1 MSFFRVRFEPINCLS
16 PTRQERF
23 QDNSLE
29 RPIAPRRRPKSKLGC
44 RECKARRVKCDES
57 FPVCLR
63 CVRRGLICSST
74 PRLSQWQ
81 IETRW
86 YSSQVDTIVNRRLL
100 QYWLERVCQI
110 LVIDPE
116 DNPFSFPVL
125 EHIQESPALVH
136 IIQSVSARHEQYFSA
151 EVARIALE
159 ERGKALASFRK
170 ELGTGQTRP
179 LLSMLTALLLA
190 LSHGADR
197 DMTDFGKWHLFAA
210 RTLINK
216 MLEDTSHPWDLN
228 PLFRLCLGM
237 YLYWDMG
244 CSYLVHPDEQ
254 QDLDTPGLSLAV
266 QEIGHWHHPMY
277 GFCTDLIFILGNLG
291 RYCRQLLYS
300 GCRSFTREALLERQ
314 LYLWSATS
322 TEPSLMFLYESLRK
336 HGLILLYRICGWNDT
351 FTNPDLEEIS
361 LEPLVHRYALETID
375 HLLQIPTS
383 SNYLNFQSL
392 PLLTAGS
399 ELKREDNKLRDDV
412 RNRLRALYSV
422 NRLPANLHAL
432 ELLEEVWTA
441 RDVSNDKSSW
451 IHHMLRKGWLLVLG

>member
-1 MSFFRVRFEPINCLS
+1 MSSFRVRFEPVKCLS
-16 PTRQERF
+16 PARQERF
-23 QDNSLE
+23 QDNSFE
-29 RPIAPRRRPKSKLGC
+29 QPIAPRRRPKSKLGC
-44 RECKARRVKCDES
+44 RECKARRVKCDET

-74 PRLSQWQ
+74 HRLAQWQ

-86 YSSQVDTIVNRRLL
+86 YSSHVDTIVNRRLL

-125 EHIQESPALVH
+125 EYLQESPALVH

-151 EVARIALE
+151 EVTRIALE
-159 ERGKALASFRK
+159 ERGKALVSFRK
-170 ELGTGQTRP
+170 ELGIGQTRP

-216 MLEDTSHPWDLN
+216 MLEDTSPPWDLN
-228 PLFRLCLGM
+228 PIFRLCLGM

-254 QDLDTPGLSLAV
+254 QDLDTPNLSLAV
-266 QEIGHWHHPMY
+266 QQIGHWHHPMY

-291 RYCRQLLYS
+291 RYCRQLLSS
-300 GCRSFTREALLERQ
+300 GRRSFAREALLEKQ
-314 LYLWSATS
+314 LYLWGAPS
-322 TEPSLMFLYESLRK
+322 TEPTLTLLYESLRK
-336 HGLILLYRICGWNDT
+336 HGLILLYRTCGWNDA
-351 FTNPDLEEIS
+351 FINPCLEEVG
-361 LEPLVHRYALETID
+361 LEPLVHRYALATID
-375 HLLQIPTS
+375 HLLQIPAS
-383 SNYLNFQSL
+383 SNYLNFQSI

-399 ELKREDNKLRDDV
+399 ELKREDNKMRDDV
-412 RNRLRALYSV
+412 RHRLRALFSV
-422 NRLPANLHAL
+422 NRLPVNLHVL
-432 ELLEEVWTA
+432 ELLEEIWAA
-441 RDVSNDKSSW
+441 RDIGNDKSSW

>member
-1 MSFFRVRFEPINCLS
+1 MSFFRVRFEPVKCLS
-16 PTRQERF
+16 PTSQERS
-23 QDNSLE
+23 QDE
-29 RPIAPRRRPKSKLGC
+29 EPTAPRRRPKSKLGC
-44 RECKARRVKCDES
+44 RECKARRVKCDET

-86 YSSQVDTIVNRRLL
+86 YSSHVDTIVNRRLL

-116 DNPFSFPVL
+116 NNPFSFPVL
-125 EHIQESPALVH
+125 EYIQESPALVH

-159 ERGKALASFRK
+159 ERGKALASFRN
-170 ELGTGQTRP
+170 ELGTGKTRP

-197 DMTDFGKWHLFAA
+197 DMTDFGKWHLLAA
-210 RTLINK
+210 RTLIHK

-228 PLFRLCLGM
+228 PFSRLCLGM

-254 QDLDTPGLSLAV
+254 QALDTPGLSLAV
-266 QEIGHWHHPMY
+266 QQIGHWHHPMY

-291 RYCRQLLYS
+291 RYCRQLLHS
-300 GCRSFTREALLERQ
+300 GRRSFTRETILEKQ
-314 LYLWSATS
+314 LYLWSAPS
-322 TEPSLMFLYESLRK
+322 TEPTLTLLYESLRK
-336 HGLILLYRICGWNDT
+336 HGLILLYRICGWNDA
-351 FTNPDLEEIS
+351 FTNPCLEEID
-361 LEPLVHRYALETID
+361 LEPLIHRYALDTID

-392 PLLTAGS
+392 PILTAGS
-399 ELKREDNKLRDDV
+399 ELKREDNRLRNDV
-412 RNRLRALYSV
+412 RNRLRALYSM

-432 ELLEEVWTA
+432 ELLEEIWIA
-441 RDVSNDKSSW
+441 RDTTDDTSSW

>member
-1 MSFFRVRFEPINCLS
+1 MSSFRVRFEPVKCLT
-16 PTRQERF
+16 PARQERF
-23 QDNSLE
+23 QDNSPE
-29 RPIAPRRRPKSKLGC
+29 PPIAPRRRPKSKLGC
-44 RECKARRVKCDES
+44 RECKARRVKCDET

-63 CVRRGLICSST
+63 CVRRGLVCSST

-86 YSSQVDTIVNRRLL
+86 YSSHVDTIVNRRLL

-125 EHIQESPALVH
+125 EYIQESPALVH

-159 ERGKALASFRK
+159 ERGKALVSFRK

-216 MLEDTSHPWDLN
+216 MLEDTSHPWDMN

-254 QDLDTPGLSLAV
+254 EDLDTPGLSLAV
-266 QEIGHWHHPMY
+266 QHIGHWHHPMY

-300 GCRSFTREALLERQ
+300 GCRSFAREALLEEQ
-314 LYLWSATS
+314 LYLWSAPS
-322 TEPSLMFLYESLRK
+322 TEPTLTLLYESLRK
-336 HGLILLYRICGWNDT
+336 HGLILLYRTCGWNDA
-351 FTNPDLEEIS
+351 FINPCLEEIG

-375 HLLQIPTS
+375 HLLQIPAS
-383 SNYLNFQSL
+383 SNYLNFQSI

-412 RNRLRALYSV
+412 RHRLRALYSV
-422 NRLPANLHAL
+422 NRLPVNIHAL
-432 ELLEEVWTA
+432 ELLEEIWAV
-441 RDVSNDKSSW
+441 RDIGNDKSSW
-451 IHHMLRKGWLLVLG
+451 IHHMLRRGWLLVLG

>member
-1 MSFFRVRFEPINCLS
+1 MSSFRVRFEPVKCLS
-16 PTRQERF
+16 PTRQERV
-23 QDNSLE
+23 QDDSLE
-29 RPIAPRRRPKSKLGC
+29 QPTTPRRRPKSKLGC
-44 RECKARRVKCDES
+44 REFKARRVKCDET
-57 FPVCLR
+57 FPVCLC

-100 QYWLERVCQI
+100 QYWLERVCRI

-125 EHIQESPALVH
+125 EHIQEAPALVH

-197 DMTDFGKWHLFAA
+197 EMTDLGKWHLFAA

-216 MLEDTSHPWDLN
+216 ILEDTSHPWNLS
-228 PLFRLCLGM
+228 PL
-237 YLYWDMG
+237 
-244 CSYLVHPDEQ
+244 
-254 QDLDTPGLSLAV
+254 LDFVWAYICLSLAV
-266 QEIGHWHHPMY
+266 QQIGHWHHPMY
-277 GFCTDLIFILGNLG
+277 GSCTDLIFILGNLG
-291 RYCRQLLYS
+291 RYYRQLIYS
-300 GCRSFTREALLERQ
+300 GHRLFTREAQLEKQ
-314 LYLWSATS
+314 LYLWNAPS
-322 TEPSLMFLYESLRK
+322 TEPTLTLLYESLRK
-336 HGLILLYRICGWNDT
+336 HGLILLYRIRGWNDT
-351 FTNPDLEEIS
+351 FTNPYLREIS
-361 LEPLVHRYALETID
+361 LEPLIHRYALETVD
-375 HLLQIPTS
+375 HLLQIPAS

-392 PLLTAGS
+392 PILTAGP
-399 ELKREDNKLRDDV
+399 ELGKEDNKLRDDV
-412 RNRLRALYSV
+412 RHRLRALYSV
-422 NRLPANLHAL
+422 NRLPVNLHAL
-432 ELLEEVWTA
+432 ELLEEIWVA
-441 RDVSNDKSSW
+441 RDIGDDRSSW
-451 IHHMLRKGWLLVLG
+451 IHHMLRRGWLLVLG